1 MFVAGRELSR
11 LPDRKVPQLRR
22 EIGTVFQ
29 DFRLL
34 PNKTVFQNVAFAL
47 QVIGKSRSVIR
58 QTVPETLRI
67 VGLEGKEKR
76 LPHELSGGEQQRVA
90 IARAIVN
97 KPAILLADEPTGNL
111 DPGISLEIVGLL
123 DRINRSGTTI
133 VMATHDLHIVN
144 AYRKRVIE
152 LKEGRVVRDDMPAA
166 STTPAR
172 SSCPAGTPGPRS
184 TPSTPS
190 PWRRPA
196 TRRSSPTPTS
206 DADSEPDGPDSDE
219 LVVVGAAKRAP
230 DLPAEDA
237 TRPVAVCVIGFLLG
251 EIGNGLRRNVSMVV
265 SVVLVTM
272 ISMYLLGLGLLA
284 QRQVDT
290 MKDYWYDRVQVSI
303 FLCVDKSLYP
313 NCAGAATTPAQRD
326 ALKAQLEQM
335 KPPVKEVFYETQGEA
350 YQRFKDQFR
359 NSPLGEQATER
370 AFADSFR
377 VSLTDASKFDVIAS
391 SFQGA
396 PGVGKVQDQKQLLD
410 KFFTFMNVVSWSAI
424 ALAVLMVLCATL
436 LMATTI
442 RQTAFSRRRETGIM
456 RLVGASNS
464 TIQLPFIMET
474 VVAAVV
480 GAGLAMTLLYA
491 TVRYGVSGYLSTA
504 LIDTAFIGVPDVVA
518 IAPWVI
524 GGVVGL
530 AVLTSGFTLRR
541 YLRV

>member
-1 MFVAGRELSR
+1 
-11 LPDRKVPQLRR
+11 
-22 EIGTVFQ
+22 
-29 DFRLL
+29 
-34 PNKTVFQNVAFAL
+34 
-47 QVIGKSRSVIR
+47 
-58 QTVPETLRI
+58 
-67 VGLEGKEKR
+67 
-76 LPHELSGGEQQRVA
+76 
-90 IARAIVN
+90 
-97 KPAILLADEPTGNL
+97 
-111 DPGISLEIVGLL
+111 
-123 DRINRSGTTI
+123 
-133 VMATHDLHIVN
+133 
-144 AYRKRVIE
+144 
-152 LKEGRVVRDDMPAA
+152 
-166 STTPAR
+166 
-172 SSCPAGTPGPRS
+172 
-184 TPSTPS
+184 
-190 PWRRPA
+190 
-196 TRRSSPTPTS
+196 
-206 DADSEPDGPDSDE
+206 
-219 LVVVGAAKRAP
+219 
-230 DLPAEDA
+230 
-237 TRPVAVCVIGFLLG
+237 
-251 EIGNGLRRNVSMVV
+251 
-265 SVVLVTM
+265 
-272 ISMYLLGLGLLA
+272 
-284 QRQVDT
+284 
-290 MKDYWYDRVQVSI
+290 
-303 FLCVDKSLYP
+303 
-313 NCAGAATTPAQRD
+313 
-326 ALKAQLEQM
+326 M

-410 KFFTFMNVVSWSAI
+410 KFFTFMNVVSWGAI

-480 GAGLAMTLLYA
+480 GAGLAMALLYA